1 MDLAFSLPIYIIVV
15 LYAFLG
21 AAIKF
26 IDQAYDEERYS
37 RKLAN
42 VIAIVAGITMG
53 GLMALD
59 SPFSTAFYG
68 AMILS
73 LVLARKIDN
82 RAFLAGTL
90 TAALT
95 LLVLWPVTDPVVLLA
110 PLVIFI
116 LAGFLDEVVDGLA
129 QKAQAPRMV
138 RWVMLYRPL
147 SDVTLVA
154 MMLLG
159 WFPWY
164 YLVPYFA
171 FTFAYLTMERLS
183 WMDTGSVMRNFLSRA
198 MSMIHVRP

>member
-1 MDLAFSLPIYIIVV
+1 MDLTFSLPIYIIVI

-42 VIAIVAGITMG
+42 VIAIVAGLTMG

-90 TAALT
+90 IAALT

-129 QKAQAPRMV
+129 QKAQAPKIV

-147 SDVTLVA
+147 SDVALVA

-171 FTFAYLTMERLS
+171 FTFAYLAMERLS
-183 WMDTGSVMRNFLSRA
+183 WMDTGSVMRDFLSRA

>member
-1 MDLAFSLPIYIIVV
+1 MDLTFSLPIYILVV

-21 AAIKF
+21 GAIKF

-42 VIAIVAGITMG
+42 LIAIVAGITMG

-90 TAALT
+90 IAALT
-95 LLVLWPVTDPVVLLA
+95 LLVLWPVTGPEVLLV
-110 PLVIFI
+110 PLVVFI

-129 QKAQAPRMV
+129 QKAKAPKIV
-138 RWVMLYRPL
+138 RWAMLYRPL
-147 SDVTLVA
+147 SDVALVA

-171 FTFAYLTMERLS
+171 FTFAYLAMERLS
-183 WMDTGSVMRNFLSRA
+183 WIDTGSVMRDFLSRA
-198 MSMIHVRP
+198 ISMIHIRP

>member
-1 MDLAFSLPIYIIVV
+1 MDLTFSLPIYIIVI

-26 IDQAYDEERYS
+26 GDQAYDEDRYS

-42 VIAIVAGITMG
+42 VMAIVAGITMG

-82 RAFLAGTL
+82 RAFLTGTL

-110 PLVIFI
+110 PLVVFIF
-116 LAGFLDEVVDGLA
+116 AGFLDEVVDGLA
-129 QKAQAPRMV
+129 QKAQAPKIV

-147 SDVTLVA
+147 SDVALVA

-183 WMDTGSVMRNFLSRA
+183 WMDTGSVMRDFLSRA

>member
-1 MDLAFSLPIYIIVV
+1 MDLAFSLPIYILVV

-26 IDQAYDEERYS
+26 GDQAYDEERYS

-42 VIAIVAGITMG
+42 MMAIVAGITMG
-53 GLMALD
+53 ALMAFD

-90 TAALT
+90 VAALT
-95 LLVLWPVTDPVVLLA
+95 LLVLWPVTGPVVLLV

-116 LAGFLDEVVDGLA
+116 LAGFLDEVVDDLA
-129 QKAQAPRMV
+129 QKAQAPKIV

-147 SDVTLVA
+147 SDVALVT

-164 YLVPYFA
+164 YLVPYLA
-171 FTFAYLTMERLS
+171 FTFAYLAMERLS
-183 WMDTGSVMRNFLSRA
+183 WMDTGSVMRDFLSRA

>member
-1 MDLAFSLPIYIIVV
+1 MDLTFSLPIYILVV

-21 AAIKF
+21 GAIKF

-42 VIAIVAGITMG
+42 LVAIVAGITMG

-90 TAALT
+90 IAALT
-95 LLVLWPVTDPVVLLA
+95 LLVLWSWTGPEVLLV
-110 PLVIFI
+110 PLVVFI

-129 QKAQAPRMV
+129 QKAHAPKIV

-147 SDVTLVA
+147 SDVALVA

-171 FTFAYLTMERLS
+171 FTFAYLAMERLS
-183 WMDTGSVMRNFLSRA
+183 WIDTGSVMRDFLSRA
-198 MSMIHVRP
+198 ISMIHIRP

>member
-1 MDLAFSLPIYIIVV
+1 MDLTFSLPIYILVV

-21 AAIKF
+21 GAIKF

-42 VIAIVAGITMG
+42 LIAIVAGITMG

-90 TAALT
+90 IAALT
-95 LLVLWPVTDPVVLLA
+95 LLVLWSWTGPEVLLV
-110 PLVIFI
+110 PLVVFI

-129 QKAQAPRMV
+129 QKAHAPKIV

-147 SDVTLVA
+147 SDVALVA

-171 FTFAYLTMERLS
+171 FTFAYLAMERLS
-183 WMDTGSVMRNFLSRA
+183 WIDTGSVMRDFLSRA
-198 MSMIHVRP
+198 ISMIHIRP

>member
-1 MDLAFSLPIYIIVV
+1 MDLTFSLPIYILVV

-21 AAIKF
+21 GAIKF

-42 VIAIVAGITMG
+42 LIAIVAGITMG

-90 TAALT
+90 IAAFT
-95 LLVLWPVTDPVVLLA
+95 LLVLWPVTGPEVLLA

-116 LAGFLDEVVDGLA
+116 LAGFLDEVVDDLA
-129 QKAQAPRMV
+129 QKARAPKIV

-147 SDVTLVA
+147 SDVALVA

-171 FTFAYLTMERLS
+171 FTFAYLAMERLS
-183 WMDTGSVMRNFLSRA
+183 WIDTGSVMRDFLSRA
-198 MSMIHVRP
+198 ISMIHIRP

>member
-1 MDLAFSLPIYIIVV
+1 MDLTFSLPIYIIVI

-90 TAALT
+90 IAALT
-95 LLVLWPVTDPVVLLA
+95 LLVLWPVTGPVVLLA

-116 LAGFLDEVVDGLA
+116 LAGFLDEVVDDLA
-129 QKAQAPRMV
+129 QKAQAPKIV

-147 SDVTLVA
+147 SDVALVA

-171 FTFAYLTMERLS
+171 FTFAYLAMERLS
-183 WMDTGSVMRNFLSRA
+183 WMDTGSVMRDFLSRA

>member
-1 MDLAFSLPIYIIVV
+1 MDLTFSLPIYILVV

-21 AAIKF
+21 GAIKF

-42 VIAIVAGITMG
+42 LIAIVAGITMG

-90 TAALT
+90 IAALT
-95 LLVLWPVTDPVVLLA
+95 LLVLWSVTGPEVLLV
-110 PLVIFI
+110 PLVVFI

-129 QKAQAPRMV
+129 QKAKAPKIV
-138 RWVMLYRPL
+138 RWAMLYRPL
-147 SDVTLVA
+147 SDVALVA

-171 FTFAYLTMERLS
+171 FTFAYLAMERLS
-183 WMDTGSVMRNFLSRA
+183 WIDTGSVMRDFLSRA
-198 MSMIHVRP
+198 ISMIHIRP

>member
-1 MDLAFSLPIYIIVV
+1 MDLTFSLPIYIIVV

-90 TAALT
+90 IAALD
-95 LLVLWPVTDPVVLLA
+95 VVGPVACHRPGRVVG
-110 PLVIFI
+110 PLGD
-116 LAGFLDEVVDGLA
+116 LH
-129 QKAQAPRMV
+129 PR
-138 RWVMLYRPL
+138 R
-147 SDVTLVA
+147 
-154 MMLLG
+154 
-159 WFPWY
+159 FP
-164 YLVPYFA
+164 
-171 FTFAYLTMERLS
+171 R
-183 WMDTGSVMRNFLSRA
+183 
-198 MSMIHVRP
+198 

>member
-1 MDLAFSLPIYIIVV
+1 MDLTFSLPIYIIVI

-42 VIAIVAGITMG
+42 VIAIVAGLTMG

-90 TAALT
+90 IAALT

-129 QKAQAPRMV
+129 QKAQAPKMV

-147 SDVTLVA
+147 SDVALVA

-171 FTFAYLTMERLS
+171 FTFAYLAMERLS
-183 WMDTGSVMRNFLSRA
+183 WMDTGSVMRDFLSRA

>member
-1 MDLAFSLPIYIIVV
+1 MDLTFSLPIYIIVI

-59 SPFSTAFYG
+59 SPFSTSFYG

-90 TAALT
+90 IAALT
-95 LLVLWPVTDPVVLLA
+95 LLVLWSVTDPVVLLA

-129 QKAQAPRMV
+129 QKAQAPKMV

-147 SDVTLVA
+147 SDVALVA

-171 FTFAYLTMERLS
+171 FTFAYLAMERLS
-183 WMDTGSVMRNFLSRA
+183 WMDTGSVMRDFLSRA

>member
-68 AMILS
+68 AMIFS

-90 TAALT
+90 VAALT
-95 LLVLWPVTDPVVLLA
+95 LLVLWPVTGPVVLLA
-110 PLVIFI
+110 PLIIFI
-116 LAGFLDEVVDGLA
+116 LAGFLDEVVDDLA
-129 QKAQAPRMV
+129 QKAQAPKIV

-147 SDVTLVA
+147 SDVALVA

-171 FTFAYLTMERLS
+171 FTFAYLAMERLS
-183 WMDTGSVMRNFLSRA
+183 WMDTGSVMRDFLSRA

>member
-1 MDLAFSLPIYIIVV
+1 MDLTFSLPIYIIVV

-90 TAALT
+90 IAALT
-95 LLVLWPVTDPVVLLA
+95 LLVLWPVTGPVVLLA

-116 LAGFLDEVVDGLA
+116 LAGFLDEVVDDLA
-129 QKAQAPRMV
+129 QKAQAPKMV

-147 SDVTLVA
+147 SDVALVA

-171 FTFAYLTMERLS
+171 FTFAYLAMERLS
-183 WMDTGSVMRNFLSRA
+183 WIDTGSVMRDFLSRA

>member
-1 MDLAFSLPIYIIVV
+1 MDLTFSLPIYILVV

-21 AAIKF
+21 GAIKF

-42 VIAIVAGITMG
+42 LIAIVAGITMG

-90 TAALT
+90 IAALT
-95 LLVLWPVTDPVVLLA
+95 LLVLWSVTGPEVLLV
-110 PLVIFI
+110 PLVVFI

-129 QKAQAPRMV
+129 QKAHAPKIV

-147 SDVTLVA
+147 SDVALVA

-171 FTFAYLTMERLS
+171 FTFAYLAMERLS
-183 WMDTGSVMRNFLSRA
+183 WIDTGSVMRDFLSRA
-198 MSMIHVRP
+198 ISMIHIRP

>member
-1 MDLAFSLPIYIIVV
+1 MDLTFSLPIYIIVI

-26 IDQAYDEERYS
+26 VDQAYDEERYS

-42 VIAIVAGITMG
+42 VIAIVAGLTMG

-90 TAALT
+90 IAALT

-129 QKAQAPRMV
+129 QKAQAPKIV

-147 SDVTLVA
+147 SDVALVA

-171 FTFAYLTMERLS
+171 FTFAYLAMERLS
-183 WMDTGSVMRNFLSRA
+183 WMDTGSVMRDFLSRA

>member
-1 MDLAFSLPIYIIVV
+1 
-15 LYAFLG
+15 
-21 AAIKF
+21 
-26 IDQAYDEERYS
+26 
-37 RKLAN
+37 LAN

-129 QKAQAPRMV
+129 QKARAPKMV

-147 SDVTLVA
+147 SDVALVA

-183 WMDTGSVMRNFLSRA
+183 WMDTGSVMRDFLSRA

>member
-1 MDLAFSLPIYIIVV
+1 MDLTFSLPIYIIVV

-26 IDQAYDEERYS
+26 GDQAYDEDRYS

-42 VIAIVAGITMG
+42 VMAIVAGITMG
-53 GLMALD
+53 GLMAFD

-90 TAALT
+90 IAALT
-95 LLVLWPVTDPVVLLA
+95 LLVLWPFTDPVVLLA

-116 LAGFLDEVVDGLA
+116 LAGFLDEVVDDLA
-129 QKAQAPRMV
+129 QKAQAPKIV

-147 SDVTLVA
+147 SDVALVA

-183 WMDTGSVMRNFLSRA
+183 WMDTGSVMRDFLSRA

>member
-1 MDLAFSLPIYIIVV
+1 MDLTFSLPIYILVV

-21 AAIKF
+21 GAIKF

-42 VIAIVAGITMG
+42 LVAIVAGITMG

-90 TAALT
+90 IAALT
-95 LLVLWPVTDPVVLLA
+95 LLVLWPLTGPELLLV
-110 PLVIFI
+110 PLVVFI

-129 QKAQAPRMV
+129 QKARAPKIV

-147 SDVTLVA
+147 SDVALVA

-171 FTFAYLTMERLS
+171 FTFAYLAMERLS
-183 WMDTGSVMRNFLSRA
+183 WIDTGSVMRDFLSRA
-198 MSMIHVRP
+198 ISMIHIRP